1 MLFQNEAKPTKT
13 LILHVGCVLVLT
25 AFHRSQ
31 RNPLNPW
38 LKEAEF
44 HKQILEFLD
53 AIRIEDDDI
62 RDWFRAVLASKTW
75 DSQAESRAMQA
86 ELQRQVTL
94 LGDQQDRKRHP
105 SLPTPAPAFNSPAVL
120 GA

>member
-1 MLFQNEAKPTKT
+1 MSAVCWCR
-13 LILHVGCVLVLT
+13 LH
-25 AFHRSQ
+25 FKRSQ

-75 DSQAESRAMQA
+75 DSQAGSLGRPEHRQANSR
-86 ELQRQVTL
+86 
-94 LGDQQDRKRHP
+94 
-105 SLPTPAPAFNSPAVL
+105 
-120 GA
+120 

>member
-62 RDWFRAVLASKTW
+62 RDWFRAVLASKT
-75 DSQAESRAMQA
+75 
-86 ELQRQVTL
+86 L

-105 SLPTPAPAFNSPAVL
+105 SLPTPAPAFNSLAVL